1 MVKQY
6 TIILHEVHVQFNKLI
21 LKYLKISL
29 NISFFEFSSA
39 VIVKSEHCCTC
50 NTVCCL
56 LKPLDEALDKYLQI
70 ALNKHYVKTPDGC
83 GGSDTAGSSTGSAV
97 DVLSGCV
104 VCVSRKLPSNQSSGL
119 SALITS
125 LGAVYRTNLDSSVTH
140 LIFQVK
146 YVHVNV
152 CTRAHKPEGAG
163 IEILNC
169 GCMDV

>member
-1 MVKQY
+1 M
-6 TIILHEVHVQFNKLI
+6 
-21 LKYLKISL
+21 
-29 NISFFEFSSA
+29 
-39 VIVKSEHCCTC
+39 
-50 NTVCCL
+50 
-56 LKPLDEALDKYLQI
+56 
-70 ALNKHYVKTPDGC
+70 KTPDGC

-152 CTRAHKPEGAG
+152 CTRAHTPEGAVCDG
-163 IEILNC
+163 INN
-169 GCMDV
+169 GTRY